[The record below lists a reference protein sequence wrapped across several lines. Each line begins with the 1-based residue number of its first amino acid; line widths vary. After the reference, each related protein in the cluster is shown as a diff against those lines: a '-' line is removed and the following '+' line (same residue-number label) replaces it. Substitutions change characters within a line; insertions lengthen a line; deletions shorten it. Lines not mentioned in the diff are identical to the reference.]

1 MMRIVIGTPRS
12 ARTSAS
18 SSSSQ
23 SIGLPENCLAS
34 DSRKFILSAAAA
46 PLCEAWGLKVL
57 PHLHSVARRAAAT
70 ILFSPLHGRGDP
82 NLFGYDREYRSQIVL
97 NPRHRTPSPARSPR

>member
-12 ARTSAS
+12 VRMSAS

-34 DSRKFILSAAAA
+34 DSRKFILSAVAASV
-46 PLCEAWGLKVL
+46 CEAWELKLL
-57 PHLHSVARRAAAT
+57 PHLHRVARRATAT
-70 ILFSPLHGRGDP
+70 ILFSPAHGRGDP
-82 NLFGYDREYRSQIVL
+82 NLFGYDREYRSQIGL
-97 NPRHRTPSPARSPR
+97 NPRRRTPSPARSPR